1 MLKRNIIPSVSD
13 YLKISTIWRS
23 LSMLNVLFEVLLA
36 FLLFKKGKTG
46 SGIVIAFTL
55 IVIAFA
61 VVAIVTQSDFSR

>member
-1 MLKRNIIPSVSD
+1 
-13 YLKISTIWRS
+13 
-23 LSMLNVLFEVLLA
+23 MLNVLFEVLLA